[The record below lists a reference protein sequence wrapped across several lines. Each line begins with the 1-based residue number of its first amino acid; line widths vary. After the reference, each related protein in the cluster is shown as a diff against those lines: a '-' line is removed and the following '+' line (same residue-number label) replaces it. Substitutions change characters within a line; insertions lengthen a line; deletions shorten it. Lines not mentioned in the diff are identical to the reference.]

1 MDQGQTYR
9 MTEVVGTSSDSVEDA
24 IKNGIAD
31 SRENDR
37 KLDWFEVREIRG
49 YIDDNEVGWYQVRM
63 AVGHRPE

>member
-31 SRENDR
+31 SRENGR
-37 KLDWFEVREIRG
+37 RLDWFEVREIRG